1 MMTLYKFGKIVSDV
15 EKTYNKLDND
25 INNFENTI
33 KSLDPMKHKD
43 LIFDLMKISNNISF
57 INNDLKNNLKILN
70 KVLES
75 LDKEL
80 TKMIRRYWW
89 EYLLFCYL
97 LFL

>member
-1 MMTLYKFGKIVSDV
+1 MVIMITLYKFGKIVSDM

-80 TKMIRRYWW
+80 TKMIRRY
-89 EYLLFCYL
+89 
-97 LFL
+97 